1 MSPNS
6 KIMDPNHSY
15 YGHTSPMYAD
25 HFDNILNPPATP
37 THIKNHFG
45 GGNFE
50 PLTDLPYTVIPV
62 GEELAFSQPQLPLSP
77 IKSPC
82 HPNPSLCNY
91 AKVNLSKDNEAS
103 KASTAN
109 ETRCGRKL
117 RAATWSAKDYI
128 DLAQAMNLD
137 STDGGVKAIAK
148 VLKGTTDEIKIAALM
163 DAVEDQYDQKQDED
177 TARGE
182 EIHHALMHTLCKWNE
197 QDNIASDT
205 NNDFENNTKLPISKH
220 KLGESTSATMLDDK
234 NPCKHADDRKAHH
247 GEIAVLLKNADRHG
261 EELTGIMKGFL
272 DLEKACFEADLKK

>member
-82 HPNPSLCNY
+82 HPNPVRCVLPSLLHTPEREWLSIQSLCNY

-128 DLAQAMNLD
+128 DLAQAMVEFQPFLQPFKQR
-137 STDGGVKAIAK
+137 T
-148 VLKGTTDEIKIAALM
+148 KI
-163 DAVEDQYDQKQDED
+163 
-177 TARGE
+177 
-182 EIHHALMHTLCKWNE
+182 
-197 QDNIASDT
+197 
-205 NNDFENNTKLPISKH
+205 
-220 KLGESTSATMLDDK
+220 
-234 NPCKHADDRKAHH
+234 
-247 GEIAVLLKNADRHG
+247 
-261 EELTGIMKGFL
+261 
-272 DLEKACFEADLKK
+272 